1 MDQHSNRANVGLES
15 LLSAQSVTQAQVR
28 LESTSAASRELTT
41 ASGGQAI
48 GTYQFARSSG
58 GNDVLWL
65 GTVNPTVR
73 ESSSS
78 ARPTISIPSSTAL
91 QSNSNNVNLT
101 EERPRRAQLGLEL
114 IPTSQ
119 IPPYEL
125 TQSSNEGNVL
135 WFGTA
140 TQSTRESSSSGNN
153 RGRYDFNRV
162 YPEPPLREG
171 RRTVVRFKSLR
182 LQWNIANPCPHC
194 GCVLFFVGDEP
205 KIRQKCCSNGHIL
218 RNNNSFP
225 HLRPLPPALLNYC
238 LNYKNHMGR
247 NAVSYNNLLSL
258 GACGIENESESGGFE
273 TIHGDHSLLLHGR
286 TYHFLPNNTRTGGL
300 YFFTYDAMQEMQS
313 YGDRTMNTRNENG
326 EIKHYR
332 FYRNIGEALFNEQ
345 AQINYL
351 VRECIAQ
358 GNLARQEIMP
368 RLNLSTTAFDIASI
382 VSEDANRPNR
392 RIVFQLRN
400 EPYPSSISLRC
411 ITMEP
416 LCYPIFFPYGEKGW
430 GDDIRKQYKFHDY
443 ILHRFL
449 LPERDI
455 SGRLLLMPTQSTP
468 PRSIPFS
475 RFQLMFRL
483 GQTYLVDM
491 ISRIIDYRL
500 QFNAFTQ
507 YTLFGQ
513 TRPTHPDHDVN
524 NFDEAITTSHDN
536 NDEEK
541 EGDENK
547 KSTFLSQNFHGSRRH
562 LLNLAQ
568 NAICLV
574 SEFGRP
580 TLFITFTC
588 NPNWP
593 EIKEMLFEGETA
605 YDRADITT
613 KVFHEKL
620 DRFLFNMRNGKYFG
634 QRHKPTYELRV
645 IEYQQR
651 GLPHAHMVFQL
662 DNIPDWKTEK
672 EELALW
678 IDENIN
684 ATFPAINSLST
695 DRLKFIHSLIKT
707 HMTHKCYKGDSG
719 CIDEKTGVCKRGFD
733 TNVVQDC
740 TTLDERGFPHYKRN
754 TEEDCKVVSHNVLI
768 LEDLNAHVNVE
779 YTGSTYCVIYLYK
792 YLFKGR
798 KKVSENLINLK
809 PFSII
814 LWSGSSNV

>member
-1 MDQHSNRANVGLES
+1 MQSNYRTPN
-15 LLSAQSVTQAQVR
+15 SAQQLGSEPVTSSHALPYQLLAQ
-28 LESTSAASRELTT
+28 SSR
-41 ASGGQAI
+41 I
-48 GTYQFARSSG
+48 

-65 GTVNPTVR
+65 RTVNPTGR
-73 ESSSS
+73 DISPS
-78 ARPTISIPSSTAL
+78 ALPRISIPSSTAL
-91 QSNSNNVNLT
+91 QTNSSDVNNLT
-101 EERPRRAQLGLEL
+101 AERPRRAPLEL
-114 IPTSQ
+114 ESDPSSQ
-119 IPPYEL
+119 ALPYQL
-125 TQSSNEGNVL
+125 AQSSIEINAL
-135 WFGTA
+135 PLGTV
-140 TQSTRESSSSGNN
+140 TPTGRELSLSQNI
-153 RGRYDFNRV
+153 RGRYDFNRT
-162 YPEPPLREG
+162 YPEPPPREG
-171 RRTVVRFKSLR
+171 RSAVVRFKPLR
-182 LQWNIANPCPHC
+182 LQWTLANPCSYC
-194 GCVLFFVGDEP
+194 GCVLFFVGDGP
-205 KIRQKCCSNGHIL
+205 KIRQKCCSNGHVL
-218 RNNNSFP
+218 RSNNSFP
-225 HLRPLPPALLNYC
+225 HLKPLPPALLNYC
-238 LNYKNHMGR
+238 LTYKNHMGR

-258 GACGIENESESGGFE
+258 GACGIENESETGGFE

-332 FYRNIGEALFNEQ
+332 FYGNIGEALYNEQ
-345 AQINYL
+345 VQINYL
-351 VRECIAQ
+351 VRECVAQ
-358 GNLARQEIMP
+358 GNFARQEIMP
-368 RLNLSTTAFDIASI
+368 RLNLSTTAFEIASI

-400 EPYPSSISLRC
+400 EPYPSSISLMSNL
-411 ITMEP
+411 MEP

-449 LPERDI
+449 LPERDV

-468 PRSIPFS
+468 PRLIPFS

-491 ISRIIDYRL
+491 ISRNIDYRL

-513 TRPTHPDHDVN
+513 TRPTAQP
-524 NFDEAITTSHDN
+524 N
-536 NDEEK
+536 NDINSLDEVPTTRDEENDG
-541 EGDENK
+541 EENQ
-547 KSTFLSQNFHGSRRH
+547 KSTFLSQSFHGSRRH

-620 DRFLFNMRNGKYFG
+620 DRFLHNMRNGKYFG
-634 QRHKPTYELRV
+634 HRHKPTYELRV

-684 ATFPAINSLST
+684 ATYPVIDTDSS
-695 DRLKFIHSLIKT
+695 DRLKCIHSLIKT
-707 HMTHKCYKGDSG
+707 HMVHKCYKGDSG

-733 TNVVQDC
+733 TNIIQNC

-798 KKVSENLINLK
+798 KKVSKNFKNFLNLSSYLAVRFEQRLLK
-809 PFSII
+809 RISP
-814 LWSGSSNV
+814 

>member
-1 MDQHSNRANVGLES
+1 MELHPDRTQMHLELLPSSPSIPSPGDTLSYNSVLVPSVGPQARFGLRS
-15 LLSAQSVTQAQVR
+15 TSTISSSSPGTHTIGMHQLAQS
-28 LESTSAASRELTT
+28 S
-41 ASGGQAI
+41 I
-48 GTYQFARSSG
+48 GNNRI
-58 GNDVLWL
+58 WL
-65 GTVNPTVR
+65 GTASPPAR

-78 ARPTISIPSSTAL
+78 
-91 QSNSNNVNLT
+91 Q
-101 EERPRRAQLGLEL
+101 
-114 IPTSQ
+114 
-119 IPPYEL
+119 
-125 TQSSNEGNVL
+125 
-135 WFGTA
+135 
-140 TQSTRESSSSGNN
+140 NN
-153 RGRYDFNRV
+153 RGRYDFNRIFT
-162 YPEPPLREG
+162 EPPPREG
-171 RRTVVRFKSLR
+171 RSAVLRFKPLR
-182 LQWNIANPCPHC
+182 LQWNLAYPCPHC
-194 GCVLFFVGDEP
+194 GCVLSFVGDDLR
-205 KIRQKCCSNGHIL
+205 IRQKCCSNGYIL
-218 RNNNSFP
+218 RNINSFP
-225 HLRPLPPALLNYC
+225 HLKPLPPALLNYC

-258 GACGIENESESGGFE
+258 GACGVENESETGGFE

-300 YFFTYDAMQEMQS
+300 HFFTYDAMQEMQS

-332 FYRNIGEALFNEQ
+332 FYGNIGEALYNEQ
-345 AQINYL
+345 VQINYL
-351 VRECIAQ
+351 VRECVAQ
-358 GNLARQEIMP
+358 GNFARQEIMP
-368 RLNLSTTAFDIASI
+368 RLNLSTTAFEIASI

-400 EPYPSSISLRC
+400 EPYPSSISLMSNL
-411 ITMEP
+411 MEP

-449 LPERDI
+449 LPERDV

-468 PRSIPFS
+468 PRLIPFS

-491 ISRIIDYRL
+491 ISRNIDYRL

-513 TRPTHPDHDVN
+513 TRPTTQP
-524 NFDEAITTSHDN
+524 N
-536 NDEEK
+536 NDINSLDEVPTTHDEENDG
-541 EGDENK
+541 EENQRT
-547 KSTFLSQNFHGSRRH
+547 TFLSQSFHGSRRH

-620 DRFLFNMRNGKYFG
+620 DRFLHNMRNGKYFG
-634 QRHKPTYELRV
+634 HRHKPTYELRV

-651 GLPHAHMVFQL
+651 GLPHAV
-662 DNIPDWKTEK
+662 
-672 EELALW
+672 
-678 IDENIN
+678 
-684 ATFPAINSLST
+684 SY
-695 DRLKFIHSLIKT
+695 T
-707 HMTHKCYKGDSG
+707 HL
-719 CIDEKTGVCKRGFD
+719 
-733 TNVVQDC
+733 
-740 TTLDERGFPHYKRN
+740 TLP
-754 TEEDCKVVSHNVLI
+754 TI
-768 LEDLNAHVNVE
+768 LRV
-779 YTGSTYCVIYLYK
+779 
-792 YLFKGR
+792 
-798 KKVSENLINLK
+798 
-809 PFSII
+809 
-814 LWSGSSNV
+814 